1 MNKREEHLLGQTFP
15 FVEASLKWQV
25 TVPSSTEKMSL
36 ASCQVMCHYRE
47 AMKTKPTS
55 NKVLENKSVI
65 LKFILVSRLCCFP
78 F

>member
-1 MNKREEHLLGQTFP
+1 MNKREEHLLETNIPICRSKFEVAGT
-15 FVEASLKWQV
+15 V
-25 TVPSSTEKMSL
+25 TSSTEKMSL

-65 LKFILVSRLCCFP
+65 LKFILVSHLCCFP